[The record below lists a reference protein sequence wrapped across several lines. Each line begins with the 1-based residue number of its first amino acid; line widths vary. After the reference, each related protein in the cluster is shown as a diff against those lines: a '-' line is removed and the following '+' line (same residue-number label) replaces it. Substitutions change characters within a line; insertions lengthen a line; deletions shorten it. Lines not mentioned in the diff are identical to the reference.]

1 MLNHTF
7 VYVSDNEGG
16 SNKTKAN
23 LQRNKGTES
32 RTAKPAQLQ
41 NSSSEESPKGMDSG
55 NIYSCL
61 VSFV

>member
-1 MLNHTF
+1 M
-7 VYVSDNEGG
+7 SDNEG
-16 SNKTKAN
+16 SNKPKAN

-32 RTAKPAQLQ
+32 RAAKPAQLQ

>member
-1 MLNHTF
+1 M
-7 VYVSDNEGG
+7 SDDED
-16 SNKTKAN
+16 SSKPKAN

-32 RTAKPAQLQ
+32 RAAKPAQLQ
-41 NSSSEESPKGMDSG
+41 NSSSEELRKGIDSG

>member
-7 VYVSDNEGG
+7 VYVSDNEN
-16 SNKTKAN
+16 SNEPEAN

-32 RTAKPAQLQ
+32 RAAKPAQLQ